1 MLRETNVTNPVELEP
16 LPTPK
21 KPVAML
27 AGLAVLAALLVGAA
41 LFFDDPGGTG
51 RAHQAL
57 PGKPATVIVNG
68 LVQVRDPTPRISRA
82 LPADGSLTEGE
93 FLILRAR
100 ISSPAFLYLL
110 AQRPGSASE
119 PLWPPTAELHSS
131 GEFELDEGDNPFAI
145 DPHVFGA
152 GAGLIFLACPEPLT
166 SQEQRARVA
175 LSSAEAVKKL
185 FPSCNGAV
193 LHVAFRESK

>member
-1 MLRETNVTNPVELEP
+1 MSDPTAPAP
-16 LPTPK
+16 APTPK
-21 KPVAML
+21 MPVAML
-27 AGLAVLAALLVGAA
+27 AGLGVFAALIVAAA

-57 PGKPATVIVNG
+57 PGKPATVTLRG

-82 LPADGSLTEGE
+82 LPADGSLTEGQ

-119 PLWPPTAELHSS
+119 PLWPPTAELHPS
-131 GEFELDEGDNPFAI
+131 GEFELDEGDTPFAI
-145 DPHVFGA
+145 DPHVFGV
-152 GAGLIFLACPEPLT
+152 GAELIFLACPEPLT
-166 SQEQRARVA
+166 AQEQRARVA
-175 LSSAEAVKKL
+175 MRRVEAVRQL

-193 LHVAFRESK
+193 LHASFRESK